1 MRPAQLLASLRNTV
15 RRKMRSV
22 QNPRGKSADVAMKTR
37 ELKFIL
43 LVLVAACGG
52 CYSTRI
58 EKTDEPVPVGTSTL
72 RERAPLPLDQRKKV
86 AVLEFEDRTD
96 YGQGRL
102 GRGASNVLVTLLDRS
117 GQFSLYEREKLNQ
130 IVAEQQ
136 IGANGLGDAALAA
149 RVGKVAGVDIVFI
162 GSVSNYGY
170 HSRQS
175 EVMIF
180 GSKVV
185 QEAEATVD
193 VRLIEVATGRIIAS
207 ETGHGVVTI
216 ESGHVLGVGTSAGYD
231 ETTAANALR
240 AAITKFVDKLVDQGL
255 QNR

>member
-1 MRPAQLLASLRNTV
+1 
-15 RRKMRSV
+15 
-22 QNPRGKSADVAMKTR
+22 MKLR
-37 ELKFIL
+37 ELKLTL
-43 LVLVAACGG
+43 LALLALCGG
-52 CYSTRI
+52 CYSTKI
-58 EKTDEPVPVGTSTL
+58 EKTEEPMPEGTTSL
-72 RERAPLPLDQRKKV
+72 RERTPLPLEQRKKA
-86 AVLEFEDRTD
+86 AVLQFEDRTA

-102 GRGASNVLVTLLDRS
+102 GRSASEVLITMLDRT
-117 GQFSLYEREKLNQ
+117 GQFSLYEREKVNQ
-130 IVAEQQ
+130 ILAEQQ
-136 IGANGLGDAALAA
+136 ISANGPADAALAA
-149 RVGKVAGVDIVFI
+149 RMGKVAGVDIVFI

-170 HSRQS
+170 HSRRS